1 MDPRHLAFRGNH
13 RGAGPFLTGNLWKG
27 KPMIKPVLALAATAA
42 LLAACG
48 DNDAAPET
56 GPVEGPAV
64 SSSETPR
71 NPAVDTA
78 DTSQQGALTPGANSF
93 TEGQARE
100 AIEKQGYTDVGALS
114 QNDQGVWSATAS
126 RDGAQTTVSVDYKG
140 VVSAQ

>member
-1 MDPRHLAFRGNH
+1 MAVIEAAL
-13 RGAGPFLTGNLWKG
+13 GACATALPQAADVRQRTARRFGPDR
-27 KPMIKPVLALAATAA
+27 MAA

-100 AIEKQGYTDVGALS
+100 AIERQGYTDVGALS
-114 QNDQGVWSATAS
+114 QNDQGVWSATAT
-126 RDGAQTTVSVDYKG
+126 RNGAQATVSVDYKG

>member
-1 MDPRHLAFRGNH
+1 MEADTLELEIAPGIRTRWDRRVIREKF
-13 RGAGPFLTGNLWKG
+13 
-27 KPMIKPVLALAATAA
+27 
-42 LLAACG
+42 
-48 DNDAAPET
+48 DSSAAPET

-114 QNDQGVWSATAS
+114 QNDQGVWSATATRTPCAPAPPSPTPPTWWSSS
-126 RDGAQTTVSVDYKG
+126 RR
-140 VVSAQ
+140 